1 LASVVV
7 DSGILI
13 ASVLKERFFQ
23 KADALL
29 EYWRQNNLQ
38 LAAPVLFQYEVV
50 AVARKVVFQ
59 KRATL
64 EEAIEARDFMLSYEV
79 ETYLDEALLKRAYEL
94 ATQFDRPTAYDAQYL
109 AIAERLNCEFWTAD
123 EKLFNSVHD
132 KLDWVKW
139 VGNFEPAG

>member
-1 LASVVV
+1 MASVVV

-29 EYWRQNNLQ
+29 EYWRQNNIQ
-38 LAAPVLFQYEVV
+38 FAAPVLFQYEVV

-64 EEAIEARDFMLSYEV
+64 EEATEARDFMLAYEV
-79 ETYLDEALLKRAYEL
+79 ETYLDDTLLKRAYEL
-94 ATQFDRPTAYDAQYL
+94 ATQLDRPTAYDAQYL
-109 AIAERLNCEFWTAD
+109 AVAERLNCEFWTAD
-123 EKLFNSVHD
+123 EKLFNAVHD

-139 VGNFEPAG
+139 VGNFESAG